1 MRKWKINSWKNYP
14 VKHIPNYKDEKEL
27 NMVLSKIKSFP
38 PLVFAGETRHLK
50 EQLADVGDGKAFLL
64 QAGDC
69 AESFAEFNPNNIRDT
84 FKVILQMSLV
94 LTYSASL
101 PVIKVGRIAG
111 QFSKPRTSP
120 TEKKDNKELPS
131 YLGDNINGIEFN
143 EKARKPDPK
152 RLFKAYS
159 QAASTLNLIRAFC
172 HGGFADLQNVHFW
185 NLGYIKKSPQAKKF
199 KELED
204 KIADALAF
212 MDACGINSEFNRR
225 LKTVNFWTSHEALLL
240 PFEESMTRVDST
252 TGEYHDTSAHFVWI
266 GDRTRQLEGGHVEF
280 CRGIE
285 NPIGIKCGPTTKAN
299 EIIKIINVIN
309 PQNKK
314 GKITLI
320 SRFGHEN
327 VEKFLPKLIRTIKKE
342 GANVIWS
349 CDPMHGNTIKS
360 VTGYKTR
367 PFNNVLKEV
376 KNVFA
381 VHQSEGSYAGGLHIE
396 MTGQNVTECTGGA
409 QKISDKDLSSR
420 YHTHCDPRLNAN
432 QALELAFLIS
442 DEIKKNSIY
451 ARSGIRAA
459 SKAL

>member
-27 NMVLSKIKSFP
+27 NMVLSKIKNFP

-50 EQLADVGDGKAFLL
+50 EQLANVADGKAFLL

-69 AESFAEFNPNNIRDT
+69 AESFAEFNPDNIRDT

-172 HGGFADLQNVHFW
+172 HGGFADLQNVHLW

-285 NPIGIKCGPTTKAN
+285 NPIGIKCGPTTKAD
-299 EIIKIINVIN
+299 EIVKIINAIN
-309 PQNKK
+309 PKNKK

-360 VTGYKTR
+360 ATGYKTR

-409 QKISDKDLSSR
+409 QKISDQDLSSR

-459 SKAL
+459 S

>member
-27 NMVLSKIKSFP
+27 NMVLSKIKNFP

-50 EQLADVGDGKAFLL
+50 EQLANVADGKAFLL

-69 AESFAEFNPNNIRDT
+69 AESFAEFNPDNIRDT

-172 HGGFADLQNVHFW
+172 HGGFADLQNVHLW

-285 NPIGIKCGPTTKAN
+285 NPIGIKCGPTTKAD
-299 EIIKIINVIN
+299 EIVKIINAIN
-309 PQNKK
+309 PKNKK

-360 VTGYKTR
+360 ATGYKTR

-409 QKISDKDLSSR
+409 QKISDQDLSSR

-451 ARSGIRAA
+451 VRSGIRAA
-459 SKAL
+459 S

>member
-1 MRKWKINSWKNYP
+1 MKKWKKNSWRNYP
-14 VKHIPNYKDEKEL
+14 TKHIPKYENEKEL
-27 NMVLSKIKSFP
+27 NMVLSKVKNFP

-50 EQLADVGDGKAFLL
+50 EQLANVVDGKAFLL

-69 AESFAEFNPNNIRDT
+69 AESFAEFNPDNIRDT

-120 TEKKDNKELPS
+120 TEKKGDKELPS
-131 YLGDNINGIEFN
+131 YLGDNINGIEFS
-143 EKARKPDPK
+143 EKARKPDAK

-159 QAASTLNLIRAFC
+159 QAASTLNLLRAFC
-172 HGGFADLQNVHFW
+172 HGGFADLQNVHLW

-285 NPIGIKCGPTTKAN
+285 NPIGIKCGPTTKPD
-299 EIIKIINVIN
+299 EIVKIINVIN
-309 PQNKK
+309 SKNKK

-342 GANVIWS
+342 GSNVIWS

-360 VTGYKTR
+360 ATGFKTR

-409 QKISDKDLSSR
+409 QKISDQDLSSR

-459 SKAL
+459 S

>member
-1 MRKWKINSWKNYP
+1 MKKWKINSWKNYP

-27 NMVLSKIKSFP
+27 NMVLSKIKNFP

-50 EQLADVGDGKAFLL
+50 EQLANVADGKAFLL

-69 AESFAEFNPNNIRDT
+69 AESFAEFNPDNIRDT

-120 TEKKDNKELPS
+120 TEKKNNKELPS

-172 HGGFADLQNVHFW
+172 HGGFADLQNVHLW

-252 TGEYHDTSAHFVWI
+252 TGEHHDTSAHFVWI

-285 NPIGIKCGPTTKAN
+285 NPIGIKCGPTTKAD
-299 EIIKIINVIN
+299 EIVKIINVIN
-309 PQNKK
+309 PKNKK

-360 VTGYKTR
+360 ATGYKTR

-409 QKISDKDLSSR
+409 QKISDQDLSSR

-451 ARSGIRAA
+451 VRSGIRAA
-459 SKAL
+459 S

>member
-1 MRKWKINSWKNYP
+1 MKKWKTSSWKNYP
-14 VKHIPNYKDEKEL
+14 VKHIPKYKDEKEL
-27 NMVLSKIKSFP
+27 NVVLDKMRTFP

-50 EQLADVGDGKAFLL
+50 EQLANVVDGKAFLL

-84 FKVILQMSLV
+84 FKVILQMSLI

-111 QFSKPRTSP
+111 QFSKPRSLP
-120 TEKKDNKELPS
+120 TEKQGDKELPS
-131 YLGDNINGIEFN
+131 YLGDNINGIEFS

-159 QAASTLNLIRAFC
+159 QAASTLNLLRAFS
-172 HGGFADLQNVHFW
+172 HGGFADLKKVHLW

-199 KELED
+199 KELQD

-252 TGEYHDTSAHFVWI
+252 TGEFHDTSAHFVWI

-285 NPIGIKCGPTTKAN
+285 NPIGIKCGPTTKAD
-299 EIIKIINVIN
+299 EIVKIINVIN
-309 PQNKK
+309 PKNKK

-360 VTGYKTR
+360 ATGYKTR

-409 QKISDKDLSSR
+409 QKISDQDLSSR

-459 SKAL
+459 S